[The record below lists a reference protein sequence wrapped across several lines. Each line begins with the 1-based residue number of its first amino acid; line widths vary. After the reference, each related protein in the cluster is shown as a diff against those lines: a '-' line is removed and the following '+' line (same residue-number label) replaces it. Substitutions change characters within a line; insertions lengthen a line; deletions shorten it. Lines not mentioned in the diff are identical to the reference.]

1 MLWYTTYIC
10 TYLDKKK
17 CKLRYHLL
25 SSKCINP
32 NHYHHHHHHHEPP
45 TIKLTHNPI
54 PDDPEADNSGNAPP
68 SPLAALLFHPPQYH
82 CVICQHNASLYRAL
96 SNPSIFSSRLPHSSG
111 PHMGSANLHTTS
123 SSSKPFA
130 NMTSSLNRNKPHR
143 SSILND
149 KDAQDATDCED
160 DEVRHSNHFFLLHKQ
175 HNKIVYQ
182 FTNTVFFL
190 LEGSSPKLVWW

>member
-1 MLWYTTYIC
+1 M
-10 TYLDKKK
+10 
-17 CKLRYHLL
+17 RYHLL

-160 DEVRHSNHFFLLHKQ
+160 DEVRHSNHFFCYISNVTKFQ
-175 HNKIVYQ
+175 K
-182 FTNTVFFL
+182 
-190 LEGSSPKLVWW
+190 